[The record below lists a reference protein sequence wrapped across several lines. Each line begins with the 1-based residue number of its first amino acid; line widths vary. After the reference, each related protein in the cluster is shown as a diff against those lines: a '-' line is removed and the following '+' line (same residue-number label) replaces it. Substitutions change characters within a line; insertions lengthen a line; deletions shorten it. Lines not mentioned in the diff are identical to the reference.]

1 MTRFPTWQRG
11 WIKMSSMEVGQSC
24 EAVSRGSC
32 SYKKLGGDFSA
43 AESKECIFL
52 KRGNS
57 LRFDSYQPRLLPV
70 QEADRGAQEAGMG
83 LGILSGP

>member
-1 MTRFPTWQRG
+1 MPRFPTWQRG

-43 AESKECIFL
+43 AESKECIFF
-52 KRGNS
+52 KI
-57 LRFDSYQPRLLPV
+57 
-70 QEADRGAQEAGMG
+70 
-83 LGILSGP
+83 GIL